1 MDAQLVWKRG
11 MSFDG
16 TADTGF
22 TVPVGTTPDF
32 GGDNDGFKPLELLL
46 VGLAGCT
53 AMDVVSILKKKRQDI
68 TNFEVKIHAERAE
81 EHPKVFTSI
90 VMEYIVKGNS
100 IDPAAVER
108 AVELSTTKYCSAH
121 AMLRKAAP
129 ISHTITIL

>member
-11 MSFDG
+11 MSFNG

-46 VGLAGCT
+46 IGLAGCT
-53 AMDVVSILKKKRQDI
+53 SMDVVSILKKKRQNI

-121 AMLRKAAP
+121 AMLSKAVP